1 VNAVARAAGS
11 LGYLNGFAHA
21 LPSIHLLVALF
32 LHREARTASRLDG
45 TQGQADAANYAA
57 ALDYGLTRVR
67 EAPVSL
73 ELIRELHA
81 RLCESGAIEAGVFDT
96 PQAAALDN
104 FEKFLHA
111 ESHLPALI
119 RLALVHYQFEAI
131 HPFLDGNGRVGRLLI
146 TLLLH
151 TERLLDQPLLY
162 LSAFFEQHRD
172 EYYEHL
178 LAVSQRGAWS
188 EWVEFFLRAVH
199 EQAVDAAERANRLL
213 SLRDEYRE
221 RMTAARQSALLLAM
235 IDHLFQSP
243 AATIAGVAR
252 DLGVTYASAK
262 QNVEK
267 LVAAHI
273 LEPLSEARNRAYMAR
288 EILALIE

>member
-1 VNAVARAAGS
+1 MDPSTFIAPAAGRLVTTDGGAAAFVPSPLPPELESSWPLVNAVSRAAGS

-32 LHREARTASRLDG
+32 LHREAMTASRLDG
-45 TQGQADAANYAA
+45 TQGRADAATYAA

-81 RLCESGAIEAGVFDT
+81 RLSEGGTIEAAVVDT
-96 PQAAALDN
+96 PHAAALDN

-162 LSAFFEQHRD
+162 LSAFFEQRRD

-188 EWVEFFLRAVH
+188 EWVELFLPAVH
-199 EQAVDAAERANRLL
+199 AQ
-213 SLRDEYRE
+213 
-221 RMTAARQSALLLAM
+221 
-235 IDHLFQSP
+235 H
-243 AATIAGVAR
+243 
-252 DLGVTYASAK
+252 
-262 QNVEK
+262 
-267 LVAAHI
+267 
-273 LEPLSEARNRAYMAR
+273 
-288 EILALIE
+288 